1 MEASTIGLTQTVE
14 VPTDGHYPT
23 EGRLQS
29 SKSHLMLPIEFI
41 ASLQVLSP
49 GRPGISPQH
58 NGHQLARTRPYQIR
72 PICPMTWSDSAPV
85 FTAVGELATYAAA
98 SCRTASA
105 GRCKSGICPYPPEVA
120 VVASTTLQPSI
131 RHSDTSA
138 KIVCYPAVSP
148 VQTPS
153 ASGAT
158 GEAHVEAYASPTLTQ
173 LGSYT

>member
-49 GRPGISPQH
+49 GRPGISPQR

-85 FTAVGELATYAAA
+85 LTAVGELATYAAA
-98 SCRTASA
+98 SCRT
-105 GRCKSGICPYPPEVA
+105 VA
-120 VVASTTLQPSI
+120 VNP
-131 RHSDTSA
+131 DTSA

-173 LGSYT
+173 LGCYT

>member
-29 SKSHLMLPIEFI
+29 SKSHPMLPIEFI

-58 NGHQLARTRPYQIR
+58 NGHHSARTRPYQIR

-105 GRCKSGICPYPPEVA
+105 GRY
-120 VVASTTLQPSI
+120 
-131 RHSDTSA
+131 TSA